1 MKIFPGNEKKKK
13 KTKHV
18 FECNNILFLFF
29 YIPRCCIIRAIDT
42 APFFPNQ
49 FYVLT
54 AGIGRVAHAIASIK
68 QQTLKALL
76 LLLLLLFKL
85 INAR

>member
-1 MKIFPGNEKKKK
+1 MLQFFI
-13 KTKHV
+13 
-18 FECNNILFLFF
+18 FF
-29 YIPRCCIIRAIDT
+29 YIPRCFIIRATAIDT

-68 QQTLKALL
+68 LQTLKALL
-76 LLLLLLFKL
+76 LLLISFKSTVDSEERER
-85 INAR
+85 AWSTKAKAG